1 MNSTPSPSL
10 ELAPD
15 PDPKPRPHSQA
26 RPQTQHQVDL
36 GGVHNLQSLG
46 LDLTTFC
53 PEGVGCLQNNTEN
66 SLDIFHCERQ
76 TQGSNFKITTRG
88 IVLSTASS
96 VDPT

>member
-1 MNSTPSPSL
+1 MAGAQQTTKLQATERVDAAQQVL
-10 ELAPD
+10 ED
-15 PDPKPRPHSQA
+15 E
-26 RPQTQHQVDL
+26 
-36 GGVHNLQSLG
+36 GGG
-46 LDLTTFC
+46 A
-53 PEGVGCLQNNTEN
+53 CLQMDTEY

>member
-10 ELAPD
+10 EPTPD
-15 PDPKPRPHSQA
+15 PDPKPRTHSQT
-26 RPQTQHQVDL
+26 RPRTQHQVDL

>member
-10 ELAPD
+10 EPTPD
-15 PDPKPRPHSQA
+15 PDPKPRTHSQT
-26 RPQTQHQVDL
+26 RPRTQHQVDL

-46 LDLTTFC
+46 LDLTPFC
-53 PEGVGCLQNNTEN
+53 PEGVGCLQMDTEY

>member
-1 MNSTPSPSL
+1 MHGS
-10 ELAPD
+10 
-15 PDPKPRPHSQA
+15 RP
-26 RPQTQHQVDL
+26 L
-36 GGVHNLQSLG
+36 K
-46 LDLTTFC
+46 LDLATFC
-53 PEGVGCLQNNTEN
+53 PEGVGCLQMDTKY

>member
-1 MNSTPSPSL
+1 M
-10 ELAPD
+10 
-15 PDPKPRPHSQA
+15 
-26 RPQTQHQVDL
+26 
-36 GGVHNLQSLG
+36 QSLD

-53 PEGVGCLQNNTEN
+53 PDGVGCLQNDTKYP
-66 SLDIFHCERQ
+66 LDIFHCKRQ

>member
-10 ELAPD
+10 ELTPD
-15 PDPKPRPHSQA
+15 PDPKPRTHSQT
-26 RPQTQHQVDL
+26 RPRTQHQVDL